1 MTKPAARSAST
12 VSEAAAA
19 AESARRVT
27 PMKLLVRVVEARGL
41 PAVHFN
47 GSSDPFVKLK
57 LGKRRAKTA
66 VVKRSLAPAWDE
78 EFSFLVGDVAEELVV
93 SVLNE
98 DKYFSNDLL
107 GLVRVPLSQ
116 VMETDDLSL
125 GTQWYQ
131 LKPKSKKS
139 KKKCRGEVC
148 LHVSLSTRTHVSDES
163 QSVPH
168 PASDDLASSSDSP
181 IERKTLSTTC
191 SCIDLSAVSS
201 IEPRASHSSFE
212 RFPDSILDLPAR
224 SSVEEAAS
232 EPGPPAADTDA
243 TPPNPSSVVEVLS
256 RYFFRKPEN
265 AAPTVQHP
273 TASDTD
279 QPVDHQLQE
288 PNASSSEDREIPE
301 KGTVVPE
308 SSLDELLKVMESK
321 DQGSEMPANLP
332 GGVLVDESY
341 VAAPTELNSLLFS
354 PNSDFW
360 PAVAEL
366 QGTSGFQIEPWKL
379 DSNESCVQRT
389 LTYTKAAS
397 KLVKAVKATEEQ
409 KYLKAAAN
417 SYAVFSVVST
427 PDVPCGNCFKVEI
440 LYCITPGPHLS
451 SEEQTSHLTVSW
463 RINFVQSTMIKGM
476 IENGAKQGMAEGYA
490 QFSEVLNQKLK
501 VAELDDANSNKEKI
515 LASLHAQKETGWRL
529 IVRFLGNFTF
539 IFSVAIALYVIAHL
553 HLSKP
558 DVTHGLEYFGL
569 DLPDSIGE
577 VVVCAVLILQGQS
590 IVKVT
595 RRFLS
600 AWKQRGSD
608 HGVKAHGDGWLLTVA
623 LIEGTGITA
632 TGSSDLFD
640 VYVVFTCNAKRKT
653 SSIKFQTSDPKW
665 NEIFEFDAMDDPP
678 SRMDVAIH
686 DSSGQCVIGH
696 TEVNFLKNNLS
707 ELTDI
712 WLPLNGKC
720 DQASNP
726 KLHLRI
732 FLNNSR
738 GTEVVMNYLAKMGK
752 EVGKKINL
760 RSTQTNVAFRKLFA
774 LPPEEF
780 LIDDFTCHLKRKMPV
795 QGRLFFSPRI
805 VGFYS
810 NIFGHKTKFFFL
822 WEDVDDMQVIPAT
835 LSIGSPSLM
844 IILRKDRGLEAKHGA
859 KGTDHHGRLK
869 FNFQSFVSFNDAY
882 RIITAIWKIRALS
895 PEQQGEAIEKDEVM
909 PEEGGS
915 LFTNVDVKMSEI
927 FSSVLSV
934 DVESLMEMFSG
945 GPLEHKMMQKA
956 GCIDY
961 TATQWELVGCNIQQR
976 QTSYKFD
983 KNLSRYG
990 GEATTTEQKYSLVN
1004 QDGWAIEKVMTLQ
1017 GVLLADYFNLQM
1029 KYYITNIP
1037 SKPNTCSMLV
1047 LLGIAWLKSTKQQKK
1062 ITKTIISNT
1071 SNRLKVLFAEVE
1083 KELTSKNGSLL
1094 NAAIG
1099 PTTG

>member
-1 MTKPAARSAST
+1 MTKPARSAST
-12 VSEAAAA
+12 LSVAAAA
-19 AESARRVT
+19 AAAVAESARRVT

-41 PAVHFN
+41 PAVHLN

-131 LKPKSKKS
+131 LQPKNKKS

-148 LHVSLSTRTHVSDES
+148 LHISLSTRSHVSDES
-163 QSVPH
+163 QSIPH

-181 IERKTLSTTC
+181 SEHKAAILSTT
-191 SCIDLSAVSS
+191 SSYIDLSALSS
-201 IEPRASHSSFE
+201 IDGTSHSSFE
-212 RFPDSILDLPAR
+212 RLPDSIPELPTR
-224 SSVEEAAS
+224 SSTEQAAP
-232 EPGPPAADTDA
+232 EPGPAADNDA
-243 TPPNPSSVVEVLS
+243 MANPSSVVEVLS
-256 RYFFRKPEN
+256 RYFFGK
-265 AAPTVQHP
+265 
-273 TASDTD
+273 
-279 QPVDHQLQE
+279 PVDAPVHSTTSETESVDQFQE
-288 PNASSSEDREIPE
+288 PKVGSSEDHENPE
-301 KGTVVPE
+301 KGTTSE
-308 SSLDELLKVMESK
+308 SNLDELLKIMESK

-354 PNSDFW
+354 PSSDFW

-366 QGTSGFQIEPWKL
+366 QGTSGFQIEAWKL
-379 DSNESCVQRT
+379 DSNDSCVQRT
-389 LTYTKAAS
+389 LSYTKSAS
-397 KLVKAVKATEEQ
+397 KLVKACKATEEQ
-409 KYLKAAAN
+409 KYLKAARN
-417 SYAVFSVVST
+417 SFAVFSVVST

-440 LYCITPGPHLS
+440 LYCITPGPQLP

-463 RINFVQSTMIKGM
+463 RVNFVQSTMIKGM
-476 IENGAKQGMAEGYA
+476 IESGAKQGMAEGFL
-490 QFSEVLNQKLK
+490 QFSEVLSQRLK
-501 VAELDDANSNKEKI
+501 VAEIDDANSNKEKI

-539 IFSVAIALYVIAHL
+539 IFSVVIALYVIAHL

-558 DVTHGLEYFGL
+558 DVMHGLEYFGL

-577 VVVCAVLILQGQS
+577 VVVCAVLILQGQT
-590 IVKVT
+590 IVKVI

-623 LIEGTGITA
+623 LIEGTGIKA
-632 TGSSDLFD
+632 ADSSDLFD
-640 VYVVFTCNAKRKT
+640 LYVVFTCNAKKKT

-665 NEIFEFDAMDDPP
+665 NEVFEFDAMDDPP
-678 SRMDVAIH
+678 SRMDIAIY
-686 DSSGQCVIGH
+686 DSSGSCIIGH

-707 ELTDI
+707 DLTDI
-712 WLPLNGKC
+712 WLPLDGKC
-720 DQASNP
+720 DQASSP

-760 RSTQTNVAFRKLFA
+760 RSAQTNAAFRKLFA

-780 LIDDFTCHLKRKMPV
+780 LIDDFTCHLKRKMP
-795 QGRLFFSPRI
+795 L
-805 VGFYS
+805 
-810 NIFGHKTKFFFL
+810 
-822 WEDVDDMQVIPAT
+822 QVIPAT

-859 KGTDHHGRLK
+859 KGTDPHGRLK
-869 FNFQSFVSFNDAY
+869 FHFQSFVSFNDAY
-882 RIITAIWKIRALS
+882 RIITAIWKMRALG
-895 PEQQGEAIEKDEVM
+895 PEQKGEVIEKEEPKELQ

-915 LFTNVDVKMSEI
+915 LFTHADVKMSEI
-927 FSSVLSV
+927 LSSILSV

-945 GPLEHKMMQKA
+945 GPLEHKVMQKA

-961 TATQWELVGCNIQQR
+961 SATEWELVGCNIQQR

-990 GEATTTEQKYSLVN
+990 GEATTTQQKYSLVN
-1004 QDGWAIEKVMTLQ
+1004 RDGWAVEEVMTLQ
-1017 GVLLADYFNLQM
+1017 GVLLGDYFNLQL
-1029 KYYITNIP
+1029 KYHMTNVQ
-1037 SKPNTCSMLV
+1037 SKPNTCSVQV

-1062 ITKTIISNT
+1062 VTKNIISNS
-1071 SNRLKVLFAEVE
+1071 SNRLKELFAEVE
-1083 KELTSKNGSLL
+1083 KELTSRNGSLL
-1094 NAAIG
+1094 NAATSPCIA
-1099 PTTG
+1099 

>member
-1 MTKPAARSAST
+1 MTKPSRSAST
-12 VSEAAAA
+12 LSEAAA
-19 AESARRVT
+19 ENARRVA

-41 PAVHFN
+41 PGVHLN

-107 GLVRVPLSQ
+107 GLVRLPLSK

-131 LKPKSKKS
+131 LQPKSKKS

-148 LHVSLSTRTHVSDES
+148 LHISLSTRTHVSDES

-181 IERKTLSTTC
+181 SEHKVATLSAT
-191 SCIDLSAVSS
+191 SSYIDLSVVSS
-201 IEPRASHSSFE
+201 IDRTSHSSFE
-212 RFPDSILDLPAR
+212 RLPYSIPELPVR
-224 SSVEEAAS
+224 SSTEQAAP
-232 EPGPPAADTDA
+232 EPVPAADTDTIA
-243 TPPNPSSVVEVLS
+243 NPSSVVEVLS
-256 RYFFRKPEN
+256 RYFFGKPVE
-265 AAPTVQHP
+265 APVHSTTSETESIEQF
-273 TASDTD
+273 
-279 QPVDHQLQE
+279 QE
-288 PNASSSEDREIPE
+288 PKVNSSEVRENPE
-301 KGTVVPE
+301 KSTTSE
-308 SSLDELLKVMESK
+308 SSLDELLKIMESK
-321 DQGSEMPANLP
+321 DQGTEMPANLP

-354 PNSDFW
+354 PNLDFW
-360 PAVAEL
+360 PAVSEL

-379 DSNESCVQRT
+379 DSNDTCVQRT
-389 LTYTKAAS
+389 LSYTKAAS
-397 KLVKAVKATEEQ
+397 KLVKACKATEEQ
-409 KYLKAAAN
+409 KYLKASGN
-417 SYAVFSVVST
+417 SFAVFSVVST

-440 LYCITPGPHLS
+440 LYCITPGPLLP

-463 RINFVQSTMIKGM
+463 RVNFVQSTMIKGM
-476 IENGAKQGMAEGYA
+476 IENGAKQGMTEGFT
-490 QFSEVLNQKLK
+490 QFSEVLSQKLK
-501 VAELDDANSNKEKI
+501 VAELDDAKSNKEKI

-558 DVTHGLEYFGL
+558 DVMHGLEYFGL

-577 VVVCAVLILQGQS
+577 VVVCAVLILQGQN
-590 IVKVT
+590 IVKVI

-600 AWKQRGSD
+600 AWKQRVLGSD

-640 VYVVFTCNAKRKT
+640 LYVIFTCNAKRKT
-653 SSIKFQTSDPKW
+653 SSIKFQTSEPKW
-665 NEIFEFDAMDDPP
+665 NEVFEFDAMDDPP
-678 SRMDVAIH
+678 SRMDIAIY

-707 ELTDI
+707 DLTDI
-712 WLPLNGKC
+712 WLPLDGKC
-720 DQASNP
+720 DQASKP

-760 RSTQTNVAFRKLFA
+760 RSTQTNAAFRKLFA

-780 LIDDFTCHLKRKMPV
+780 LIDDFTCHLKRKMPL

-805 VGFYS
+805 IGFYS

-822 WEDVDDMQVIPAT
+822 WEDVDDIQVIPAT

-844 IILRKDRGLEAKHGA
+844 IILRKDRGLEAKHGS
-859 KGTDHHGRLK
+859 KGTDHQGRLK
-869 FNFQSFVSFNDAY
+869 FHFQSFVSFNDAY
-882 RIITAIWKIRALS
+882 RIITAIWKMRALG
-895 PEQQGEAIEKDEVM
+895 PEQKGEVIEKDEPKEHQ
-909 PEEGGS
+909 PEEGGT
-915 LFTNVDVKMSEI
+915 LFTHADVKMSEI
-927 FSSVLSV
+927 LSSVLSV

-945 GPLEHKMMQKA
+945 GPLEHKVMQKA

-961 TATQWELVGCNIQQR
+961 SATEWELVGCNIQQR

-983 KNLSRYG
+983 KSLSRYG
-990 GEATTTEQKYSLVN
+990 GEATTTQQKYSLVN
-1004 QDGWAIEKVMTLQ
+1004 RDGWAVEEVMTLQ
-1017 GVLLADYFNLQM
+1017 GVLLGDYFNLQL
-1029 KYYITNIP
+1029 KYHMTNVP
-1037 SKPNTCSMLV
+1037 SKTNTCNVQV

-1062 ITKTIISNT
+1062 VTKNIISNS
-1071 SNRLKVLFAEVE
+1071 SNRLKELFAEVE
-1083 KELTSKNGSLL
+1083 KELTSRNGGS
-1094 NAAIG
+1094 
-1099 PTTG
+1099 

>member
-1 MTKPAARSAST
+1 MTKTARSAS
-12 VSEAAAA
+12 VLSEAAAENA
-19 AESARRVT
+19 ARRVT

-41 PAVHFN
+41 PAVHLN

-66 VVKRSLAPAWDE
+66 VVKRSLAPAWEE

-107 GLVRVPLSQ
+107 GLVRVPLAQ
-116 VMETDDLSL
+116 VMETDELSL

-131 LKPKSKKS
+131 LQPKNKKS

-148 LHVSLSTRTHVSDES
+148 LYISLSTRSHVSDES
-163 QSVPH
+163 QCVLH

-181 IERKTLSTTC
+181 TEHKAATLSTA
-191 SCIDLSAVSS
+191 SSYIDLSAISS
-201 IEPRASHSSFE
+201 IDRASYSSFE
-212 RFPDSILDLPAR
+212 RLPYSIPELPAR
-224 SSVEEAAS
+224 SSTEQVTS
-232 EPGPPAADTDA
+232 EPGPVADNDA
-243 TPPNPSSVVEVLS
+243 IANPSSVVEVLS
-256 RYFFRKPEN
+256 RYFFRKPVDT
-265 AAPTVQHP
+265 PVHSIT
-273 TASDTD
+273 SDNE
-279 QPVDHQLQE
+279 PVDQLQE
-288 PNASSSEDREIPE
+288 PKVSSSEDCENPE
-301 KGTVVPE
+301 KATTSE
-308 SSLDELLKVMESK
+308 SSLDELLKIMESK

-379 DSNESCVQRT
+379 DSSDSCVQRT
-389 LTYTKAAS
+389 LSYTKAAS
-397 KLVKAVKATEEQ
+397 KLVKACKATEEQ
-409 KYLKAAAN
+409 KYLKAAGN
-417 SYAVFSVVST
+417 SFAVFSVVST
-427 PDVPCGNCFKVEI
+427 PDVPCGTCFKIEI
-440 LYCITPGPHLS
+440 LYCITPGPQLS
-451 SEEQTSHLTVSW
+451 SGEQTSHLTVSW
-463 RINFVQSTMIKGM
+463 RVNFVQSTMIKGM
-476 IENGAKQGMAEGYA
+476 IENGAKQGMTEGYA
-490 QFSEVLNQKLK
+490 QFSEVLSQKLK
-501 VAELDDANSNKEKI
+501 IAELDDANSNKEKI
-515 LASLHAQKETGWRL
+515 LASLHAQKESNWRL

-539 IFSVAIALYVIAHL
+539 IFSVGIALYVIAHL

-558 DVTHGLEYFGL
+558 DVMHGLEYFGL

-577 VVVCAVLILQGQS
+577 VVVCAVLILQGQT
-590 IVKVT
+590 IVKVI

-623 LIEGTGITA
+623 LIEGTGIIA
-632 TGSSDLFD
+632 AGSSDLFD
-640 VYVVFTCNAKRKT
+640 LYVVFTCNAKKKT

-665 NEIFEFDAMDDPP
+665 NEVFEFDAMDDPP
-678 SRMDVAIH
+678 SRMDIAIY
-686 DSSGQCVIGH
+686 DSSGQCIIGH
-696 TEVNFLKNNLS
+696 AEVNFLKNNLS
-707 ELTDI
+707 DLTDI
-712 WLPLNGKC
+712 WLPLDGKC
-720 DQASNP
+720 DQASHP

-738 GTEVVMNYLAKMGK
+738 GTEVVINYLSKMGK

-760 RSTQTNVAFRKLFA
+760 RSAQTNAAFRKLFA

-780 LIDDFTCHLKRKMPV
+780 LIDDFTCHLKRKMPL

-805 VGFYS
+805 IGFYS

-822 WEDVDDMQVIPAT
+822 WEDVDDIQVIPAT

-859 KGTDHHGRLK
+859 KGTDHNGRLK
-869 FNFQSFVSFNDAY
+869 FHFQSFVSFNDAY
-882 RIITAIWKIRALS
+882 RIITAIWKMRALG
-895 PEQQGEAIEKDEVM
+895 PEPKGELVEKDEPKELQ

-915 LFTNVDVKMSEI
+915 LFTHADVKMSEI
-927 FSSVLSV
+927 LSSVLSV
-934 DVESLMEMFSG
+934 DVESLMEMFAG
-945 GPLEHKMMQKA
+945 GPLEHKVMQKV

-961 TATQWELVGCNIQQR
+961 SATEWELVGCNIQQR
-976 QTSYKFD
+976 QTRYKFD

-990 GEATTTEQKYSLVN
+990 GEATTTQQKYSLVN
-1004 QDGWAIEKVMTLQ
+1004 RVGWAVEEVMTLQ
-1017 GVLLADYFNLQM
+1017 GVLLGDYFNLQL
-1029 KYYITNIP
+1029 KYHMTDVP
-1037 SKPNTCSMLV
+1037 SKPNTCSV
-1047 LLGIAWLKSTKQQKK
+1047 QVSLGIAWLKSTKQQKK
-1062 ITKTIISNT
+1062 VTKNIISNS
-1071 SNRLKVLFAEVE
+1071 SNRLKELFAEVE
-1083 KELTSKNGSLL
+1083 KELTSRNGSLL
-1094 NAAIG
+1094 NAA
-1099 PTTG
+1099 TGSSTA

>member
-1 MTKPAARSAST
+1 MTKPARTAST
-12 VSEAAAA
+12 LSEVAAAA

-41 PAVHFN
+41 PAVHLN

-57 LGKRRAKTA
+57 LGKRRAKTG

-78 EFSFLVGDVAEELVV
+78 EFSFLVSDVAEELVV

-107 GLVRVPLSQ
+107 GLVRLPLSQ

-131 LKPKSKKS
+131 LQPKNKKS

-148 LHVSLSTRTHVSDES
+148 LQISLSTRTHVSDET
-163 QSVPH
+163 QNVPH

-181 IERKTLSTTC
+181 SEHKAAILSTT
-191 SCIDLSAVSS
+191 SSYIDLSVVSS
-201 IEPRASHSSFE
+201 IDRVSHSSFE
-212 RFPDSILDLPAR
+212 RLPDSIPELSAR
-224 SSVEEAAS
+224 SSTEQADP
-232 EPGPPAADTDA
+232 EPGPAADNDA
-243 TPPNPSSVVEVLS
+243 IANPSSVVEVLS
-256 RYFFRKPEN
+256 RYFFRKPVD
-265 AAPTVQHP
+265 APVHS
-273 TASDTD
+273 TASETD
-279 QPVDHQLQE
+279 PVADQIQE
-288 PNASSSEDREIPE
+288 PKVSSSDDRENPE
-301 KGTVVPE
+301 KGTTPE
-308 SSLDELLKVMESK
+308 ASLDELLKIMESK
-321 DQGSEMPANLP
+321 DEGVEMPANLP

-341 VAAPTELNSLLFS
+341 ATSPTKLNSLLFS

-379 DSNESCVQRT
+379 DSSDSCVQRT
-389 LTYTKAAS
+389 LSYTKAAS
-397 KLVKAVKATEEQ
+397 KLVKACKATEQQ
-409 KYLKAAAN
+409 KYLKAARD
-417 SYAVFSVVST
+417 SFTVFSVVST
-427 PDVPCGNCFKVEI
+427 PDVPCGNCFKIEI
-440 LYCITPGPHLS
+440 LYCITPGPQLS

-463 RINFVQSTMIKGM
+463 KVNFVQSTMIKGM
-476 IENGAKQGMAEGYA
+476 IESGAKQGMTEGYA
-490 QFSEVLNQKLK
+490 QFSEVLSQKLK
-501 VAELDDANSNKEKI
+501 VVELDDPNSNKEKI

-539 IFSVAIALYVIAHL
+539 IFSVVIALYVIAHL
-553 HLSKP
+553 HLPKP
-558 DVTHGLEYFGL
+558 DVMHGLECFGL

-577 VVVCAVLILQGQS
+577 VVVCAVLILQGQN
-590 IVKVT
+590 IVRVI

-600 AWKQRGSD
+600 AWRQRGSD

-632 TGSSDLFD
+632 AGSSDVFD
-640 VYVVFTCNAKRKT
+640 LYVVFTCNTKRKT

-665 NEIFEFDAMDDPP
+665 NEVFEFDAMDDPP
-678 SRMDVAIH
+678 SRMDIAIY
-686 DSSGQCVIGH
+686 DSSGPCIIGH

-707 ELTDI
+707 DLTDI
-712 WLPLNGKC
+712 WLPLDGKC

-760 RSTQTNVAFRKLFA
+760 RSAQTNAAFRKLFA

-780 LIDDFTCHLKRKMPV
+780 LIDDFTCHLKRKMPL

-805 VGFYS
+805 IGFYS

-822 WEDVDDMQVIPAT
+822 WEDVDDIQVIPAT

-869 FNFQSFVSFNDAY
+869 FHFQSFVSFNDAY
-882 RIITAIWKIRALS
+882 RIITAIWKMRALG
-895 PEQQGEAIEKDEVM
+895 PEQKGEVIEKDEPKELQ

-915 LFTNVDVKMSEI
+915 LFTNADVKMSEI
-927 FSSVLSV
+927 LSSVLSV

-961 TATQWELVGCNIQQR
+961 SATEWELVGCNIRQR

-983 KNLSRYG
+983 KNLSRSG
-990 GEATTTEQKYSLVN
+990 GEASTTQQKYTLVN
-1004 QDGWAIEKVMTLQ
+1004 QVGWVVEEVMTLQ
-1017 GVLLADYFNLQM
+1017 GVLLGDYFNLQL
-1029 KYYITNIP
+1029 KYHMTDIP
-1037 SKPNTCSMLV
+1037 SKPNTCNVQV

-1062 ITKTIISNT
+1062 VTKNIISN
-1071 SNRLKVLFAEVE
+1071 SSSRLKELFAEVE
-1083 KELTSKNGSLL
+1083 KELTSRNGAS
-1094 NAAIG
+1094 
-1099 PTTG
+1099 

>member
-1 MTKPAARSAST
+1 MTKAARSTST
-12 VSEAAAA
+12 LSSAAV
-19 AESARRVT
+19 ESAQRVT

-41 PAVHFN
+41 PAVHLN

-107 GLVRVPLSQ
+107 GMVRVPLSQ

-131 LKPKSKKS
+131 LQPKSKKS
-139 KKKCRGEVC
+139 KKKSRGEVC
-148 LHVSLSTRTHVSDES
+148 LHISLSTRTHVSDES
-163 QSVPH
+163 QSVLH

-181 IERKTLSTTC
+181 SEHKTATLSTT
-191 SCIDLSAVSS
+191 SSYIDLAAVSN
-201 IEPRASHSSFE
+201 IERASHSSLE
-212 RFPDSILDLPAR
+212 RLPDNIVDLPAQ
-224 SSVEEAAS
+224 SSMEQATV
-232 EPGPPAADTDA
+232 EPGPATDNEA
-243 TPPNPSSVVEVLS
+243 IANPSSVVEVLS
-256 RYFFRKPEN
+256 RYFFRKPVD
-265 AAPTVQHP
+265 APMHST
-273 TASDTD
+273 TSDTELVD
-279 QPVDHQLQE
+279 QFQE
-288 PNASSSEDREIPE
+288 PKVSSLEDHEIPDS
-301 KGTVVPE
+301 KGIIPE
-308 SSLDELLKVMESK
+308 STLDELLKVMESK
-321 DQGSEMPANLP
+321 DQGSEMPGNLP

-341 VAAPTELNSLLFS
+341 VVAPIELNSLLFS

-379 DSNESCVQRT
+379 DSNDSFAQRT

-409 KYLKAAAN
+409 KYLKAAGN
-417 SYAVFSVVST
+417 SFAVFSVVST

-463 RINFVQSTMIKGM
+463 RVNFVQSTMIKGM
-476 IENGAKQGMAEGYA
+476 IENGAKQGMTEGYA
-490 QFSEVLNQKLK
+490 HFSDVLSQKLK

-515 LASLHAQKETGWRL
+515 LASLHAQKETSWRL

-539 IFSVAIALYVIAHL
+539 IFSVGIALYVIAHL

-558 DVTHGLEYFGL
+558 DVMHGLEYFGL

-577 VVVCAVLILQGQS
+577 VVVCAVLILLGQN
-590 IVKVT
+590 IVRVI

-623 LIEGTGITA
+623 LIEGTGITT

-640 VYVVFTCNAKRKT
+640 LYVVFTCNTKRKT
-653 SSIKFQTSDPKW
+653 SSIKFHTSDPKW

-678 SRMDVAIH
+678 SRMDVAIY
-686 DSSGQCVIGH
+686 DSSGPCVIGH

-707 ELTDI
+707 DLTDI
-712 WLPLNGKC
+712 WLPLDGKC

-760 RSTQTNVAFRKLFA
+760 RSAQTNAAFRKLFA

-780 LIDDFTCHLKRKMPV
+780 LIDDFTCHLKRKMPL

-822 WEDVDDMQVIPAT
+822 WEDVDDIQVIPTT

-859 KGTDHHGRLK
+859 KGTDPNGKLK
-869 FNFQSFVSFNDAY
+869 FHFQSFVSFSDAY
-882 RIITAIWKIRALS
+882 RIITAIWKVRALG
-895 PEQQGEAIEKDEVM
+895 PEQKGEVIEKDEVKEL
-909 PEEGGS
+909 PSEEGGS
-915 LFTNVDVKMSEI
+915 LFSNQDVKMSEI
-927 FSSVLSV
+927 FSLVLSI

-945 GPLEHKMMQKA
+945 GALEHKIMQKA

-961 TATQWELVGCNIQQR
+961 TATKWELVGCNLLQR

-983 KNLSRYG
+983 KNLSRQG
-990 GEATTTEQKYSLVN
+990 GEATTTEQKYNLVN
-1004 QDGWAIEKVMTLQ
+1004 RDGWAIEKLMTLQ
-1017 GVLLADYFNLQM
+1017 GVLLGDYFNLQL
-1029 KYYITNIP
+1029 KYHMTNVP
-1037 SKPNTCSMLV
+1037 SKPNTCSVHV
-1047 LLGIAWLKSTKQQKK
+1047 LFGIVWLKSTKQQKK
-1062 ITKTIISNT
+1062 VTKSIISNT
-1071 SNRLKVLFAEVE
+1071 STRLKEFFAEVE
-1083 KELTSKNGSLL
+1083 KELISRKG
-1094 NAAIG
+1094 
-1099 PTTG
+1099 TG